1 MAASQHL
8 TAGYAEG
15 VLHVTIPASP
25 KVQPRR
31 IDISHAPGGSRAV
44 PKAAA
49 KK

>member
-1 MAASQHL
+1 
-8 TAGYAEG
+8 
-15 VLHVTIPASP
+15 VTIPASP

-31 IDISHAPGGSRAV
+31 ISITHEPASGRAV